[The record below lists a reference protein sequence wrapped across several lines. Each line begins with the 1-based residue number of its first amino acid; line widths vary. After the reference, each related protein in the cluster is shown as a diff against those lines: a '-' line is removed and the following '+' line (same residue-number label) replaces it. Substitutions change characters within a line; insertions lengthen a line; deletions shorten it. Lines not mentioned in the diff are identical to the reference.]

1 MRIGTSNSTKI
12 LDSACVNEYK
22 IPLIVMMENAV
33 LSAFKHMDI
42 ENNQRYVIVS
52 GVGNNGG
59 DGLGLARQLTAH
71 GKEVEVFIVG
81 KIEKMSECSK
91 INYNILKAMNIPT
104 NIVDEEN
111 LEYLKCSVKKS
122 DIVVDCIFGTG
133 LEREIKGIFYN
144 VIDII
149 NQNKNKTY
157 SIDVPSGINATNG
170 DVLGICIDADKT
182 ISFEFYKRGFLKYD
196 VKQYIGEVIVEH
208 IGIPEYILE
217 KYDDREYITNL
228 DLVKN
233 NIKEKNKFS
242 FKSDF
247 GKVALFAG
255 SRGFTGAAYISTQSA
270 VKCGSGLTTLV
281 CEKYVQDILST
292 KLCEAMTLDIQNKEK
307 VKKLIPQKYWVV
319 AFHPETLTNV
329 KMEDQVKE
337 VLTALQKNLDGMS
350 VIFMGTNADTKS
362 DIIRSSWLNYVD
374 EHENAYYYE
383 NLNVDSFLYLVKNSI
398 ALIGNSS
405 SGIIETPSLG
415 RYTINIGDRQRGRVH
430 GNSVIDVTCDSS
442 IIGQAMKEITGKS
455 EEIINPYYVENTAEN
470 YYKKTK
476 EILENGTSILK
487 EFYDIV

>member
-71 GKEVEVFIVG
+71 GKEVG
-81 KIEKMSECSK
+81 
-91 INYNILKAMNIPT
+91 
-104 NIVDEEN
+104 
-111 LEYLKCSVKKS
+111 
-122 DIVVDCIFGTG
+122 IFGTG

-157 SIDVPSGINATNG
+157 SIDIPSGINATNG

-196 VKQYIGEVIVEH
+196 VKQYIGDVIVEH

-217 KYDDREYITNL
+217 KYDDKEYITTL

-292 KLCEAMTLDIQNKEK
+292 KFCEAMTLDIQNKEK
-307 VKKLIPQKYWVV
+307 VKKLISGCDAIGFGCGMGDTEDTYTKLKYVLENSKCPVVIDADGLNCLKNKKDLLEKHPNRIIITPHLGEMARLTGYSISHIRDNKVDVAKEFAQKYKMIVLLKGY
-319 AFHPETLTNV
+319 ETVIT
-329 KMEDQVKE
+329 
-337 VLTALQKNLDGMS
+337 DG
-350 VIFMGTNADTKS
+350 
-362 DIIRSSWLNYVD
+362 NYTYI
-374 EHENAYYYE
+374 NPT
-383 NLNVDSFLYLVKNSI
+383 
-398 ALIGNSS
+398 GNSS
-405 SGIIETPSLG
+405 MANGGMGDTLLGIITSFAGQGMTNLISAVCGAYIHGYIGENLSKNL
-415 RYTINIGDRQRGRVH
+415 YTVNASD
-430 GNSVIDVTCDSS
+430 VIAQIPFV
-442 IIGQAMKEITGKS
+442 MKEFVK
-455 EEIINPYYVENTAEN
+455 
-470 YYKKTK
+470 
-476 EILENGTSILK
+476 
-487 EFYDIV
+487 